1 MTVKRPLKFTTLII
15 ALVAATIIGAVF
27 GSIAEANPPGGRS
40 IPHVNHIVQEDETLF
55 GIAEKY
61 YGNGYEFSKLEE
73 YNPGVDPDRLIVGE
87 TIFVPNPSQDPTRS
101 KNPGV
106 TKNPGGF
113 GDINAFFAELGRLE
127 AFGLT
132 IWKLLL
138 IVAIW
143 FMAHSMIQGTV
154 IWFAAPMAFVKQ
166 VSMKKAMRA
175 TFQSESLATVFVF
188 ILALMGLLVVF
199 FDAGPP
205 GESLRE
211 MVGMVETHLRS
222 DGGVLAAG
230 SLLVLLYGFL
240 GIRFIPQA
248 FQTSPGQGFAVVLVA
263 ILLPHAVFLYLLGSR
278 FGYI

>member
-1 MTVKRPLKFTTLII
+1 LKTVNRSPKKSALITTL
-15 ALVAATIIGAVF
+15 LAAAILGKT
-27 GSIAEANPPGGRS
+27 AEANPPGAAGEP
-40 IPHVNHIVQEDETLF
+40 IPHVNHVVQEDETLF

-61 YGNGYEFSKLEE
+61 YDNGYEWQRLHE
-73 YNPGVDPDRLIVGE
+73 YNPGVDPDRLVVGQ
-87 TIFVPNPSQDPTRS
+87 TIFIPNPSQDPTKS
-101 KNPGV
+101 HNPGV
-106 TKNPGGF
+106 TRNPGSL

-132 IWKLLL
+132 IWKLLML
-138 IVAIW
+138 VAIW
-143 FMAHSMIQGTV
+143 FMAHSMIQGTF
-154 IWFAAPMAFVKQ
+154 IWFAAHMAFVKE
-166 VSMKKAMRA
+166 VSLKKAMRA

-188 ILALMGLLVVF
+188 ILAVMGLLVVF
-199 FDAGPP
+199 FDNGPP
-205 GESLRE
+205 GESLKE
-211 MVGMVETHLRS
+211 IVTMVEGHLQS

-230 SLLVLLYGFL
+230 SLIVLLYGFL